1 MLGLEREI
9 GCLGKR
15 CPVLILTACGAC
27 LMARTA
33 AAARKED
40 PSLPPLNLS
49 TMSGAV
55 KDVIYRRGISSSIQ
69 GHRQQ
74 KHPLMKYLNL
84 VMQQSIS
91 RTSGH

>member
-15 CPVLILTACGAC
+15 CPVLIPTASGAC
-27 LMARTA
+27 PRAERA

-49 TMSGAV
+49 TICHPCGGGHPWCITEPLS
-55 KDVIYRRGISSSIQ
+55 KVIQEGKRCRDSLMISFNQIHNKS
-69 GHRQQ
+69 
-74 KHPLMKYLNL
+74 
-84 VMQQSIS
+84 
-91 RTSGH
+91 